1 VQRIIG
7 GIEVERDLPRGF
19 GVGIEKQIDEQRL
32 DGGGIG
38 GNAGIAGW
46 RVAAEFEPVQ
56 RAFAGQRCTVA
67 A

>member
-7 GIEVERDLPRGF
+7 GIEIERDLRRGF
-19 GVGIEKQIDEQRL
+19 GVGIEKQIDDQRFN
-32 DGGGIG
+32 GRAIG

-46 RVAAEFEPVQ
+46 LGAAEFKPVQ
-56 RAFAGQRCTVA
+56 GALAGQRRAVA